1 MPCPG
6 LIVVDEEHDSSYKQQ
21 DGFPYSAR
29 DVAVIRAQRE
39 NIPVVL
45 GSATP
50 SLESVQSA
58 HYREL
63 RHPHRAGSAS
73 TPTLKL
79 LDIRAQILHGGIS
92 EPLLAPIAQRLERRE
107 PDPAFYIRGIISSAA
122 TASGM
127 ARANS
132 AALRQ
137 ARQKIALAPRLG
149 APSGRRRTFMLISIT
164 ARYRTND

>member
-1 MPCPG
+1 M
-6 LIVVDEEHDSSYKQQ
+6 
-21 DGFPYSAR
+21 
-29 DVAVIRAQRE
+29 
-39 NIPVVL
+39 
-45 GSATP
+45 
-50 SLESVQSA
+50 
-58 HYREL
+58 
-63 RHPHRAGSAS
+63 
-73 TPTLKL
+73 KL